1 MHTSLFVWYQEPR
14 NFRCGFDIILSS
26 RVLDIPYWFDYYFNR
41 GAIIRIKES
50 DMHVDWLGFVFCIVF
65 EVSNHSEVSDSPH
78 QSLSS
83 PMPHPF
89 YLSFESEHTEER
101 FDMPLN
107 LERNMVDGKG
117 YLWTIYMS
125 REHCHFVNTG
135 AQITFKARHG
145 LVIKEWGLNV
155 ITRECIGHPLE
166 IVEVKQSSSSIE
178 PKIQLP
184 YNWLVS
190 VEECVENDTAKGK
203 ETGLFNLGLL
213 TERPQ

>member
-1 MHTSLFVWYQEPR
+1 
-14 NFRCGFDIILSS
+14 
-26 RVLDIPYWFDYYFNR
+26 
-41 GAIIRIKES
+41 
-50 DMHVDWLGFVFCIVF
+50 MHVDWLGFVFCIVF